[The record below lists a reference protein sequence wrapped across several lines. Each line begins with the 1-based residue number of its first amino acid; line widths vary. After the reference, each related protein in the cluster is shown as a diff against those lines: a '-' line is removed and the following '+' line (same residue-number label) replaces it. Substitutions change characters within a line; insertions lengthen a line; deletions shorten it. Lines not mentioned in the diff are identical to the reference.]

1 MAEAK
6 NELSLDELDVIN
18 RFTSEDS
25 DTFQRK
31 LASYRAV
38 IKKKCADNTVYRWY
52 SKPAVRELIDHQ
64 TNSILSKFKVYQHLE
79 VLREEAMKP
88 GNIKLKDALA
98 ILQTQLKEANSN
110 HTEEKA
116 YTSDA
121 LKETNKRIA
130 DSDINDKILA
140 FSKHVESVE
149 ITKEG

>member
-1 MAEAK
+1 MAEQK
-6 NELSLDELDVIN
+6 NELSLDELDVIQ
-18 RFTSEDS
+18 RYTDESS

-64 TNSILSKFKVYQHLE
+64 TNSILSKYKIYQHLE
-79 VLREEAMKP
+79 TLRVAAMNDGK
-88 GNIKLKDALA
+88 IKDALA
-98 ILQTQLKEANSN
+98 ILQTQLKEANAN

-121 LKETNKRIA
+121 LKVTNKRIA
-130 DSDINDKILA
+130 DSNINDKILS
-140 FSKHVESVE
+140 FNKKVEE
-149 ITKEG
+149 LEAKEG